1 MPEPLTSPCQSATR
15 RWGSTEACPAPL
27 PRPSSGPTPGASS
40 TASPGPNSHPCEVV
54 VQGPWGK
61 RADAEALPETR
72 HAHAHTRAHTFKRHS
87 SHAHVLSNVHA
98 CMHQHRA
105 LTDLCVFMGSS
116 AGIHM
121 DKLTCVYCQNALC
134 KMNTQYMCF
143 HTKGQYVHTHAC
155 THHHSTLWH
164 LQGTQMQFTHT
175 LMFRVWHFKEGCRDR
190 AHTCAPEQKHVLMGS
205 GRQAHVTHMC
215 TEMSKPV
222 PPGRTEHNSRAVH
235 SPEPPTGTSP
245 LICST

>member
-121 DKLTCVYCQNALC
+121 DKLTCVYCQNALVQ
-134 KMNTQYMCF
+134 NEYT
-143 HTKGQYVHTHAC
+143 VHVFPH
-155 THHHSTLWH
+155 
-164 LQGTQMQFTHT
+164 QGTI
-175 LMFRVWHFKEGCRDR
+175 C
-190 AHTCAPEQKHVLMGS
+190 AHTCMHPPPFYTLASTGNPDAVHPHIDVQGLALQ
-205 GRQAHVTHMC
+205 GRVQRQSSHMC
-215 TEMSKPV
+215 T
-222 PPGRTEHNSRAVH
+222 
-235 SPEPPTGTSP
+235 
-245 LICST
+245 